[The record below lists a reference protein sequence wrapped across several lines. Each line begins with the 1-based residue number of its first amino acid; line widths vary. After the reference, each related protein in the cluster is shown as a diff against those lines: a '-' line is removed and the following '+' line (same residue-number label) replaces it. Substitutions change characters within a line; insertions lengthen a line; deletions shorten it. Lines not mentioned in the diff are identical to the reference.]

1 MRTSDVVDHKIHA
14 CHIVMRQWQRAFVD
28 HGVFAVRI
36 IARTHADVLQAQL
49 FIETMR
55 SCVRDAHLKRHLMCA
70 QVTRIEC
77 DLLDERTGDS
87 QAPIAGIGR
96 DFQDLHPAI
105 NDPSAGIANE
115 HIVSVFDGSFCDI

>member
-14 CHIVMRQWQRAFVD
+14 CHIMMRQWQRPFVD

-36 IARTHADVLQAQL
+36 IARTHTDVLQAQL

-70 QVTRIEC
+70 QVTRVEC
-77 DLLDERTGDS
+77 DLLDKRTRDS
-87 QAPIAGIGR
+87 QTPIARIGR

-105 NDPSAGIANE
+105 NDPSARIADE
-115 HIVSVFDGSFCDI
+115 RIASVFNGSFCGI